1 LGTKGKYFALSW
13 SIIGI
18 PLSLGTP
25 GMPKARV

>member
-18 PLSLGTP
+18 PAAFGPFGCQKSG
-25 GMPKARV
+25 V